1 MDTDNKKQFEK
12 FLWGFLVFAVLG
24 FIFWLLKP
32 VFALL
37 GGSIGLSYLLIPA
50 VRFFTSRGFTKETA
64 IGIVFTIIGLFGCIV
79 VFYIMPPFFTL
90 IQQVPEKLPERLHEL
105 QDSLAPTL
113 LSIENRFG
121 IQIPLDVKSIQG
133 KLPEL
138 YEPAIKMLSKNG
150 SEIAKGLLTQGMGLV
165 VTFVNLSLLP
175 IFCFY
180 FMRDWE
186 EYGKSLIELIPPI
199 FHKIL
204 FAIYKEVDVRLNAFV
219 RGQLIVCSLMAILYS
234 IGLMISGIEAG
245 LSIGTLAG
253 ILFIIPYFGTAV
265 GIILGLISALIT
277 YGFGIHMIYVLLV
290 FGIVQTLESW
300 LFTPYI
306 VGDSVGL
313 SPVVVMLSLL
323 IGASILGLWG
333 IALAIPVT
341 AILSV
346 LSDKLLGAYTASP
359 IYKGETAF
367 LQYIKQL
374 EKIILQEQQTLPS
387 SRSTGGMSQP
397 QTVVD
402 SQSSTKSQSEPSQST
417 VDQTSKQDD
426 Q

>member
-1 MDTDNKKQFEK
+1 M
-12 FLWGFLVFAVLG
+12 G

-50 VRFFTSRGFTKETA
+50 VRFFTSRGFKRETA
-64 IGIVFTIIGLFGCIV
+64 IGIVFTIIGLFGCVV

-105 QDSLAPTL
+105 QDSLTPIL
-113 LSIENRFG
+113 VSIESKFG
-121 IQIPLDVKSIQG
+121 VQIPLDVKSIQG

-186 EYGKSLIELIPPI
+186 KYGKSLVELIPPI

-204 FAIYKEVDVRLNAFV
+204 FAVYKEVDVRLNAFV
-219 RGQLIVCSLMAILYS
+219 RGQLIVCSLMAVLYS
-234 IGLMISGIEAG
+234 IGLMIAGIEAG

-253 ILFIIPYFGTAV
+253 ILFIIPYFGTTV

-277 YGFGIHMIYVLLV
+277 YGFGVHMIYVLLV

-367 LQYIKQL
+367 LQYIKQV
-374 EKIILQEQQTLPS
+374 EKIILTEQEIPNLPYN
-387 SRSTGGMSQP
+387 TDVKSQP
-397 QTVVD
+397 QPTASAQKSN
-402 SQSSTKSQSEPSQST
+402 SQQLESDNSSSNVTIEQN
-417 VDQTSKQDD
+417 SKQNN